1 MKTFTATALLATLLS
16 TASAATVTLQT
27 TQCLQSVDLETFTV
41 TLGELYTQE
50 LKEVCGIK
58 LLSASGTPLS
68 AISCHAF
75 KDAAGTGSGSA
86 LFNSTSPA
94 LIATNPVQVGSVLC
108 VSTAATASGSLVPK
122 SLGNAT
128 TPTGFVSSAFPIG
141 TGVPSG
147 LSTGVRNGTVTAT
160 LTRTPTVTKSGP
172 TGTQSGSDVTS
183 TGGAAVATLGFAAGL
198 VGVVAMV
205 L

>member
-1 MKTFTATALLATLLS
+1 MKTFAATALLATLLS

-27 TQCLQSVDLETFTV
+27 TQCLQPVDLQTFTV
-41 TLGELYTQE
+41 TLGELYTKE
-50 LKEVCGIK
+50 LQEVCGIK
-58 LLSASGTPLS
+58 LLSATGTALS
-68 AISCHAF
+68 AVSCHAY
-75 KDAAGTGSGSA
+75 KDAAGTSSGSA
-86 LFNSTSPA
+86 PFNSTSPA

-108 VSTAATASGSLVPK
+108 VNDGVHASSSGLVPK
-122 SLGNAT
+122 SVGNAT
-128 TPTGFVSSAFPIG
+128 TPTGFVSSGKLIG

-160 LTRTPTVTKSGP
+160 MTRTPTVTKGGP
-172 TGTQSGSDVTS
+172 TGTQTASGTS
-183 TGGAAVATLGFAAGL
+183 TGGAAMATVGLAAGL